1 MSQYRIVWP
10 DDVLDEDGSAGET
23 ALEPV
28 ILQFRVTASRAR
40 FQPMDIISR
49 ARLLFENRSCRSC
62 GYPVVLPIELDDA
75 QLNRN
80 RQAIPGTAS
89 LVGFRC
95 EGCRAEWSV

>member
-1 MSQYRIVWP
+1 MSEYRIVWP
-10 DDVLDEDGSAGET
+10 DDVLEDDGSLEAS
-23 ALEPV
+23 LEPV
-28 ILQFRVTASRAR
+28 ILQFRVTPALRPA
-40 FQPMDIISR
+40 PMNVITR

-62 GYPVVLPIELDDA
+62 GYPVVVPIELDDA

-80 RQAIPGTAS
+80 GQEIPGTAS